1 MIGTSKSFYTQ
12 AHGWPNFNSTL
23 QELEFFALLLIAHP
37 KKSNQ
42 AQSQGLSTK
51 EPIKK
56 VSCILDD
63 KNKVFVKIVA

>member
-1 MIGTSKSFYTQ
+1 
-12 AHGWPNFNSTL
+12 L

-56 VSCILDD
+56 VSSILDD